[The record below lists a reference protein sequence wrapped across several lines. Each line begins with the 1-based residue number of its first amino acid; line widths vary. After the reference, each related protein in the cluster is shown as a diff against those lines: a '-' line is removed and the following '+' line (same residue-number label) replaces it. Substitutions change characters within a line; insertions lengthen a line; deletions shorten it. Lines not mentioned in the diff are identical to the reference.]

1 MHLLARLAAVV
12 TCAAAVVS
20 LAGCDSWAADPVFFA
35 RADGATI
42 VRMCLPVTISS
53 ITLERMNGEDD
64 DSATLVW
71 SAAGSAAV
79 PEGFE
84 FAVGA
89 APSGLQV
96 TIGPR
101 SEQEVA
107 AALGDQFAAT
117 IRAADSHGDHEFS
130 ALIDVSDFDHSE
142 WVNSG
147 GPAAAACVRDPCPP
161 GYACLNPWPQPTGL
175 AVLPTPT
182 WTPTTAAAP

>member
-1 MHLLARLAAVV
+1 
-12 TCAAAVVS
+12 
-20 LAGCDSWAADPVFFA
+20 
-35 RADGATI
+35 
-42 VRMCLPVTISS
+42 MCLPVTISS

-64 DSATLVW
+64 DSATLIW

-79 PEGFE
+79 PKGFE

-89 APSGLQV
+89 APAGLQV
-96 TIGPR
+96 TIGHR

-161 GYACLNPWPQPTGL
+161 GYACLNRWPQPTGL